1 MTSRCHPERS
11 EGSCSSNSS
20 SRACEAISPWGLL
33 RSVVHPGD
41 CFSRW
46 RSIAM
51 TNFASSRACEAI
63 SLWGLLRS
71 VVHPGDCFSR
81 WRSIAMTNPWRGRM
95 RSIAMTKHCHPEWS
109 EGSCSSN
116 TSSRACEAISPWR
129 LLRSVVHPG
138 ECFSRWRSIAMTNP
152 CRGRMRSIAITKH
165 CHPERSE
172 GS

>member
-1 MTSRCHPERS
+1 MSPDKDPLAKRFAMTSCCHPKRS
-11 EGSCSSNSS
+11 EGSCPSNSS
-20 SRACEAISPWGLL
+20 SRACK
-33 RSVVHPGD
+33 
-41 CFSRW
+41 
-46 RSIAM
+46 
-51 TNFASSRACEAI
+51 AI

-109 EGSCSSN
+109 EGSCSFN
-116 TSSRACEAISPWR
+116 ASSRACKAISPWG

-138 ECFSRWRSIAMTNP
+138 ECFSRWRSITMMNP
-152 CRGRMRSIAITKH
+152 WRGRMRSIVITKH
-165 CHPERSE
+165 CHPEWSE